1 VRVSRQ
7 SPPTRRTVALLD
19 AVVRRPGHDH
29 SLAELAKETGISKA
43 TALGILNELQ
53 STGWLSRDPA
63 NKTYRP
69 GAAMLTAGTAADEG
83 FAAVHAARPHM
94 TALSAGVGA
103 VCTASAVIDG
113 QVTVLARTEPNGR
126 GTAAFR
132 VGQRYPFAPP
142 SGVMFVAWGD
152 NKTVDRWLNEP
163 PLAPLTVN
171 KTELRAVIASCRQ
184 RGHLVV
190 GLGESDA
197 GLWSLISELPDDAV
211 SAQLG
216 VLLQQR
222 MPGGLQPYVIDDID
236 SRKRYDVSLVCA
248 PVFDRN
254 AEMAFLLTV
263 VLMKAA
269 MSGRALKAVTTAL
282 GRTAD
287 LATETSNGRNPWHGD
302 RPRHH
307 AST

>member
-1 VRVSRQ
+1 MSRE

-53 STGWLSRDPA
+53 QAGWLTRDPSS
-63 NKTYRP
+63 KTYRP
-69 GAAMLTAGTAADEG
+69 GAAMLAAGTAADEG
-83 FAAVHAARPHM
+83 FAAVHATRPLM
-94 TALSAGVGA
+94 AALTKELNA
-103 VCTASAVIDG
+103 VCTASAVVDG
-113 QVTVLARTEPNGR
+113 QVTVLARTEPPGR
-126 GTAAFR
+126 SFPAFR

-142 SGVMFVAWGD
+142 SGVMFVAWDD
-152 NKTVDRWLNEP
+152 NTTVDAWLNEP
-163 PLAPLTVN
+163 PLAPLSVN
-171 KTELRAVIASCRQ
+171 KTELRAVVASCRE

-216 VLLQQR
+216 ALLQQR

-236 SRKRYDVSLVCA
+236 ARKKYDVSLVCA

-254 AEMAFLLTV
+254 AQMAYLLTV
-263 VLMKAA
+263 VVMKAGVVGRELRSLTA
-269 MSGRALKAVTTAL
+269 ALDRTSRQATDAISGR
-282 GRTAD
+282 
-287 LATETSNGRNPWHGD
+287 SP
-302 RPRHH
+302 
-307 AST
+307 

>member
-1 VRVSRQ
+1 VSRQ

-29 SLAELAKETGISKA
+29 SLADLAKETGISKA

-53 STGWLSRDPA
+53 HAGWLARDPTR
-63 NKTYRP
+63 KTYRP
-69 GAAMLTAGTAADEG
+69 GAAMLAAGTAADEG
-83 FAAVHAARPHM
+83 FAAVHTTRSLMA
-94 TALSAGVGA
+94 ALSKEIDA

-126 GTAAFR
+126 GTPAFR

-142 SGVMFVAWGD
+142 SGVMFVAWD
-152 NKTVDRWLNEP
+152 DDDTVDAWLDEK

-171 KTELRAVIASCRQ
+171 KTELRAVVASCRD

-197 GLWSLISELPDDAV
+197 GLWSLLSELPDDAV

-222 MPGGLQPYVIDDID
+222 MPGGLQPYVVDDID
-236 SRKRYDVSLVCA
+236 ARKSYDVSLVCA

-254 AEMAFLLTV
+254 ARMAFLV
-263 VLMKAA
+263 AVILMRPGVP
-269 MSGRALKAVTTAL
+269 GRDLKSVTTAL
-282 GRTAD
+282 VETAAAATRQTGGRIRQD
-287 LATETSNGRNPWHGD
+287 VSPD
-302 RPRHH
+302 P
-307 AST
+307 

>member
-1 VRVSRQ
+1 VSRE

-43 TALGILNELQ
+43 TALGILNELH
-53 STGWLSRDPA
+53 TGGWLTRDPTT
-63 NKTYRP
+63 KTYRP
-69 GAAMLTAGTAADEG
+69 GAAMLAAGTAADEG
-83 FAAVHAARPHM
+83 FAAVHATRPLM
-94 TALSAGVGA
+94 AALSREVDA

-113 QVTVLARTEPNGR
+113 HVTVLARTEPNGR
-126 GTAAFR
+126 GTPAFR

-142 SGVMFVAWGD
+142 SGVMFVAWD
-152 NKTVDRWLNEP
+152 DDRTVDRWLDEK

-171 KTELRAVIASCRQ
+171 KAELRAVVASCRA

-197 GLWSLISELPDDAV
+197 GLWSLLSELPDDAV

-222 MPGGLQPYVIDDID
+222 MPGGLQPYLVDSIDP
-236 SRKRYDVSLVCA
+236 RKGYDVSLLCA
-248 PVFDRN
+248 PVFDRS
-254 AEMAFLLTV
+254 AHMAFLLAV
-263 VLMKAA
+263 ILMRPGV
-269 MSGRALKAVTTAL
+269 SGRVLRTVTSALLQTAA
-282 GRTAD
+282 T
-287 LATETSNGRNPWHGD
+287 ATETIGGRNPVVRGQLRRVTHQ
-302 RPRHH
+302 
-307 AST
+307 

>member
-1 VRVSRQ
+1 MSRE

-53 STGWLSRDPA
+53 QSGWLTRDPA

-69 GAAMLTAGTAADEG
+69 GAAMLAAGTAADEG
-83 FAAVHAARPHM
+83 FAAVHVTRPLM
-94 TALSAGVGA
+94 QRLTQEVSA

-113 QVTVLARTEPNGR
+113 QVAVLARTEPPGR
-126 GTAAFR
+126 ATPAFR

-142 SGVMFVAWGD
+142 SGVMFVAWDD
-152 NKTVDRWLNEP
+152 NKAVESWLDEP

-171 KTELRAVIASCRQ
+171 KSELRAVVASCRD
-184 RGHLVV
+184 RGHLIV
-190 GLGESDA
+190 GLGQSDA
-197 GLWSLISELPDDAV
+197 GLWSLMSELPDDAV

-222 MPGGLQPYVIDDID
+222 MPGGLQPYLINDID
-236 SRKRYDVSLVCA
+236 ARKRYDVSLICA
-248 PVFDRN
+248 PVLDAN
-254 AEMAFLLTV
+254 ARMSFLLTV
-263 VLMKAA
+263 VLMQSSV
-269 MSGRALKAVTTAL
+269 SGRDLKTVTAALDQTA
-282 GRTAD
+282 AQ
-287 LATETSNGRNPWHGD
+287 ATENIGGRNP
-302 RPRHH
+302 
-307 AST
+307 SS

>member
-1 VRVSRQ
+1 VSRE

-43 TALGILNELQ
+43 TALGILNELREA
-53 STGWLSRDPA
+53 GWLTRDPA
-63 NKTYRP
+63 QKTYRP
-69 GAAMLTAGTAADEG
+69 GAAMLAAGNAADEG
-83 FAAVHAARPHM
+83 FAAVHAARPQM
-94 TALSAGVGA
+94 ASLSKEVDV

-171 KTELRAVIASCRQ
+171 KAELRAVVASCRQ

-197 GLWSLISELPDDAV
+197 GLWSLMSELPDDAV

-222 MPGGLQPYVIDDID
+222 MPGGLQPYLIDDID
-236 SRKRYDVSLVCA
+236 NRKRYDVSLVCA

-254 AEMAFLLTV
+254 ADMAFLLTV
-263 VLMKAA
+263 VLMKAGL
-269 MSGRALKAVTTAL
+269 SGRELKTVTTAL
-282 GRTAD
+282 DRTAD
-287 LATETSNGRNPWHGD
+287 LATETIDGRH
-302 RPRHH
+302 PRHG
-307 AST
+307 

>member
-1 VRVSRQ
+1 VSRE

-53 STGWLSRDPA
+53 DAGWLIRDPVQ
-63 NKTYRP
+63 KTYRP
-69 GAAMLTAGTAADEG
+69 GAAMLAAGAAADEG
-83 FAAVHAARPHM
+83 FAAVHATRPLM
-94 TALSAGVGA
+94 AALTQELGL
-103 VCTASAVIDG
+103 VCTASSVIDG
-113 QVTVLARTEPNGR
+113 QVAVLARTEPPGR
-126 GTAAFR
+126 STPAFR

-142 SGVMFVAWGD
+142 SGVMFVAWDD
-152 NKTVDRWLNEP
+152 NRAVETWLGEP

-171 KTELRAVIASCRQ
+171 KSELREVVATCRE

-197 GLWSLISELPDDAV
+197 GLWSLISELPNDAV

-222 MPGGLQPYVIDDID
+222 MPGGLQPYLIDDID
-236 SRKRYDVSLVCA
+236 ARKRYDVSLVCA
-248 PVFDRN
+248 PVFDRG
-254 AEMAFLLTV
+254 AQMAYLLTV
-263 VLMKAA
+263 VLMRAVV
-269 MSGRALKAVTTAL
+269 SGRDLRTVTSALD
-282 GRTAD
+282 RTAAE
-287 LATETSNGRNPWHGD
+287 ATAAISGRNPWHE
-302 RPRHH
+302 
-307 AST
+307 

>member
-1 VRVSRQ
+1 MSRE

-53 STGWLSRDPA
+53 QSGWLTRDPA

-69 GAAMLTAGTAADEG
+69 GAAMLAAGTAADEG
-83 FAAVHAARPHM
+83 FAAVHATRPQM
-94 TALSAGVGA
+94 AALTDELGA

-113 QVTVLARTEPNGR
+113 QVTVLARTEPAGR
-126 GTAAFR
+126 STPAFR

-142 SGVMFVAWGD
+142 SGVMFVAWDD
-152 NKTVDRWLNEP
+152 NKTVETWLNEP

-171 KTELRAVIASCRQ
+171 KTELRAVVAACRE

-197 GLWSLISELPDDAV
+197 GLWSLLSELPADAV

-222 MPGGLQPYVIDDID
+222 MPGGLQPYVVDDID
-236 SRKRYDVSLVCA
+236 ARKRYDVSLVCA
-248 PVFDRN
+248 PVFDRS

-263 VLMKAA
+263 VLMQAGVL
-269 MSGRALKAVTTAL
+269 GRDLKAVTAAL
-282 GRTAD
+282 DRTAD
-287 LATETSNGRNPWHGD
+287 EATATINGRNRW
-302 RPRHH
+302 RI
-307 AST
+307 

>member
-1 VRVSRQ
+1 MSRE

-53 STGWLSRDPA
+53 QSGWLTRDPG

-69 GAAMLTAGTAADEG
+69 GAAMLAAGTAADEG
-83 FAAVHAARPHM
+83 FVAVHATRPLM
-94 TALSAGVGA
+94 TALTKEIGA

-113 QVTVLARTEPNGR
+113 QVTVLARTEPDGR
-126 GTAAFR
+126 GTPAFR

-142 SGVMFVAWGD
+142 SGVMFVAWDD
-152 NKTVDRWLNEP
+152 NKTVEAWLNEP

-171 KTELRAVIASCRQ
+171 KTELRAVVASCRE

-197 GLWSLISELPDDAV
+197 GLWSLLSELPDDAV

-216 VLLQQR
+216 VLLQRR
-222 MPGGLQPYVIDDID
+222 MPGGMQPYVVDNIDA
-236 SRKRYDVSLVCA
+236 RKRYDVSLVCA

-254 AEMAFLLTV
+254 AEMAYLLTV
-263 VLMKAA
+263 VLMQA
-269 MSGRALKAVTTAL
+269 GVL
-282 GRTAD
+282 GRDLRNVTSALDRTAGE
-287 LATETSNGRNPWHGD
+287 ATATLNGRDPW
-302 RPRHH
+302 
-307 AST
+307 S

>member
-1 VRVSRQ
+1 VSRE

-43 TALGILNELQ
+43 TALGILNELHHA
-53 STGWLSRDPA
+53 GWLSRDPA

-69 GAAMLTAGTAADEG
+69 GAAMLAAGTAADEG
-83 FAAVHAARPHM
+83 FTAVHTTRPLMAAL
-94 TALSAGVGA
+94 TKELGT

-113 QVTVLARTEPNGR
+113 QVTVLGRTEPPGR
-126 GTAAFR
+126 SFPAFR
-132 VGQRYPFAPP
+132 IGQRYPFAPP
-142 SGVMFVAWGD
+142 SGVMFVAWDD
-152 NKTVDRWLNEP
+152 NRTVDAWLNQP

-171 KTELRAVIASCRQ
+171 KTELRAVVASCRE

-222 MPGGLQPYVIDDID
+222 MPGGLQPYVIDDVD
-236 SRKRYDVSLVCA
+236 ARKRYDVSLVCA
-248 PVFDRN
+248 PVFDGQAR
-254 AEMAFLLTV
+254 MSFLLTV
-263 VLMKAA
+263 VLMRAA
-269 MSGRALKAVTTAL
+269 VPGRDLRKVTAALD
-282 GRTAD
+282 RTAVE
-287 LATETSNGRNPWHGD
+287 ATATVDGRKPWQD
-302 RPRHH
+302 
-307 AST
+307 